1 MAAKAKVLNK
11 TTLDADKYSEIR
23 SLANKLIEAIYVYKN
38 LEPHIKR
45 GKESLSQKCKEIFI
59 EDLEQGEVNGNHN
72 FSSEK
77 GDLTVNFR
85 LTNNAD
91 ITQYRK
97 TLILFLENYYD
108 YLFEETTEID
118 ITSSRRTR
126 ANQFQDYPGIFRL
139 KLKES
144 IRDKEAITLYN
155 KMPHLFDL
163 EIRDIKRYAEI
174 FPQSVETTEKI
185 YPKNGFIEKLGRIES
200 SIKKRVL
207 NVLKNF
213 FEYNIETAIK
223 S

>member
-11 TTLDADKYSEIR
+11 TTLEADKYSKIR

-45 GKESLSQKCKEIFI
+45 GKESLSQRCKEIFI
-59 EDLEQGEVNGNHN
+59 EDLEQGEINGNHN
-72 FSSEK
+72 FSSGK

-85 LTNNAD
+85 LMNNAD
-91 ITQYRK
+91 ITQYQQ
-97 TLILFLENYYD
+97 TLLRFLGEHYNDLFDEV
-108 YLFEETTEID
+108 TEIN
-118 ITSSRRTR
+118 ITSSRRTK
-126 ANQFQDYPGIFRL
+126 ANQFQDYPGMFRL

-144 IRDKEAITLYN
+144 IRDKEMVMLYN

-163 EIRDIKRYAEI
+163 EVRDVERYAEV
-174 FPQSVETTEKI
+174 FPQSVETTNKV
-185 YPKNGFIEKLGRIES
+185 YPKNGFIERLGRIES

-207 NVLKNF
+207 NVLKSF
-213 FEYNIETAIK
+213 FENNIETAIK